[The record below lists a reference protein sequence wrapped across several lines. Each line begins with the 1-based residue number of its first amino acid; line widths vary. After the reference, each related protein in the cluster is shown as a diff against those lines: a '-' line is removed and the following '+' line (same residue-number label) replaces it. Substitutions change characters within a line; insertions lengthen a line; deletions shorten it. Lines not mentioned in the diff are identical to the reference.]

1 MYIKEGELMET
12 LDKRLSLIEHDF
24 SSYVQQTAAKLNKL
38 EALLEEQEKKMKSME
53 LYKEITEYQYTQIME
68 SLKTLNEKTIPDL
81 TAQIQELK
89 NKPVKR
95 YEQVITGILGALAGS
110 LGTFIASIFINKN

>member
-1 MYIKEGELMET
+1 MET

-24 SSYVQQTAAKLNKL
+24 SSYVQQTTAKLNKL

-68 SLKTLNEKTIPDL
+68 SLKKLNEKTIPDL

>member
-1 MYIKEGELMET
+1 MYIKEGEFVEV
-12 LDKRLSLIEHDF
+12 LDKRLSMLEHDF
-24 SSYVQQTAAKLNKL
+24 SLHVQQTEAKLNKL
-38 EALLEEQEKKMKSME
+38 ESLIEEQEKRMKDME
-53 LYKEITEYQYTQIME
+53 LYKEITEYQYSQIME

-95 YEQVITGILGALAGS
+95 YEQVVTGILGAIAGS
-110 LGTFIASIFINKN
+110 LGTFIASLFIKN